1 MLKIKSLLILPVA
14 FAPQFANA
22 IPTSSHLFYDG
33 ATETTVCSDFGS
45 TGASC
50 ESMAYIYDSK
60 TDRYAVVLADSTSR
74 AEGTSL
80 KARSNTVFDGGYTR
94 EQMIER
100 VKQDI
105 GLTDEM
111 SDDEFFEIYDRYPE
125 YFEGESLEFQAGAFL
140 DDQAITDSKQFQA
153 YTGTELEDTWTITGG
168 EDGESG
174 VVSIA
179 YRVDGTINNDDL
191 QWDGGS
197 TSGGLNGGSATLRF
211 IEKKTEVFNGIPTT
225 YAAQADGQALLSDGI
240 FDEIIELE
248 LDFIF
253 GQAMDVE
260 LQFNAVS
267 GYDYLSVPFTG
278 MPESFTQLSDF
289 FNTALFSGMTVKDSS
304 GGNVDFSLKSENGIP
319 EFSREGNGNTPV
331 QVNEPASLVLLSLSL
346 AAIAGFRRRSV

>member
-1 MLKIKSLLILPVA
+1 
-14 FAPQFANA
+14 
-22 IPTSSHLFYDG
+22 
-33 ATETTVCSDFGS
+33 
-45 TGASC
+45 
-50 ESMAYIYDSK
+50 
-60 TDRYAVVLADSTSR
+60 
-74 AEGTSL
+74 
-80 KARSNTVFDGGYTR
+80 
-94 EQMIER
+94 MIER